1 MKDAHGEPVEIVEL
15 FMANARK
22 EIFQLMLRRVKQSL
36 SSNLEREGT

>member
-36 SSNLEREGT
+36 SSNLEREVT